1 MKADTKQASAIERKV
16 ISMAKE
22 LENKQKFQ
30 ESEEEQELN
39 LDDLE
44 QVAGGANPFANY
56 ARVPNQDYDASIKR
70 KV

>member
-1 MKADTKQASAIERKV
+1 
-16 ISMAKE
+16 MAKE